1 MSDFLVKLGKSP
13 TARRVV
19 KTIGLPI
26 PLPQE
31 LARPTEPWSEKPLE
45 GKTAL
50 LSAEGPLGAT
60 LTESLNGAGATLVDT
75 LEDGARA
82 HAILIDASHLDSAD
96 ALQAIH
102 RYLQPRVRSVA
113 RCGRIV
119 VFGRPL
125 EGLAPEEAAAQAA
138 LDGFTRSVAKEVG
151 RLGATANLIRVTPG
165 AEDRVDPLLRWLL
178 SEGGAFVSGQPI
190 TVSSTVANDSVAP
203 TAQALVGKTALV
215 TGAAQ
220 GIGKAIAGTL
230 AREGAHVL
238 CLDLPMHA
246 EELDAVAEAVG
257 GTALAG
263 DVTDPTL
270 AATVAKA
277 LEARGTSSLDILVN
291 NAGVTRDKTLA
302 KMSEGQWDLTL
313 SVNLAAV
320 IRLTRELPLAE
331 GARVVGLSSING
343 LGGAFGQSNYAASK
357 AGVAGFTRAVAPE
370 LAERGVA
377 VNAVAPGYIETRM
390 TAAVPV
396 GTREAGRRLSALG
409 QGGQPQDVAEV
420 ITFLASPG
428 AAGLCGEVIRV
439 CGGNFIGA

>member
-19 KTIGLPI
+19 KTVGLPI

-31 LARPTEPWSEKPLE
+31 LARPTEPWSAQPLE
-45 GKTAL
+45 GKAVL
-50 LSAEGPLGAT
+50 LSAEGPLGAAI
-60 LTESLNGAGATLVDT
+60 TESVTGAGAAVVDT

-82 HAILIDASHLDSAD
+82 HAILLDASHLDSAD
-96 ALQAIH
+96 ALQAVH
-102 RYLQPRVRSVA
+102 RYLQPRVRSVG

-119 VFGRPL
+119 VFGRTL
-125 EGLAPEEAAAQAA
+125 DGLSPEEAAAQTA

-165 AEDRVDPLLRWLL
+165 AEDRLDPVLRWLL

-190 TVSSTVANDSVAP
+190 TVSNTV
-203 TAQALVGKTALV
+203 TAEGEVPATQALAGKTALV

-246 EELDAVAEAVG
+246 EELDAVAEEVG

-270 AATVAKA
+270 AATVTEA
-277 LEARGTSSLDILVN
+277 LEARGASTLDILVN

-313 SVNLAAV
+313 GVNLAAV

-331 GARVVGLSSING
+331 GGRVIGLSSING
-343 LGGAFGQSNYAASK
+343 LGGAFGQCNYAASK

-396 GTREAGRRLSALG
+396 GTREAGRRLSALA